1 MSKVIGV
8 KFKEGGK
15 VYFFDPLEFSVS
27 VGDGVIVDT
36 ARGVVFGDVCE
47 PPHFVPDEQIVTELK
62 PVIRVATPE
71 DHAERRM
78 NREREKEAFVICQ
91 RKIEEHGLIMKLVDV
106 EYSWGGSKITFY
118 FTADGRVD
126 FRELVKDLAGVFK
139 TRIELRQIGV
149 RDEAK
154 MLGGLGVCGRP
165 ICCSAF
171 LSDFI
176 PVSIKMAKEQNLS
189 LNQTKIS
196 GICGRLMCCLKF
208 EQACYEGM
216 HKIMPRVGRDVIT
229 PDGAGTVIDNNV
241 ISETTTVKVQLED
254 GTFELRTYPFRELTN
269 KAGKPFGEE
278 PPAREETVQG
288 ENGIPGENGGVSD
301 EDGTPGEEGLPCK
314 NASSCPNAS
323 ACRENKEGCP
333 ALCAEKPSDDL
344 FENSVP
350 VSEADIDASDDP
362 YGGDGPDGD
371 GE

>member
-8 KFKEGGK
+8 KFRDGGK
-15 VYFFDPLEFSVS
+15 VYYFDPLELDIHT
-27 VGDGVIVDT
+27 GDGVIVDT
-36 ARGVVFGDVCE
+36 ARGIVFGDVVE
-47 PPHFVPDEQIVTELK
+47 APHYVSGEQLISELK
-62 PVIRVATPE
+62 PVVRIATPE
-71 DHAERRM
+71 DQAERRM
-78 NREREKEAFVICQ
+78 NKEKEKEAFAVCQ
-91 RKIEEHGLIMKLVDV
+91 RKIDEHGLVMKLVDV
-106 EYSWGGSKITFY
+106 EYAWGGSKIMFY

-208 EQACYEGM
+208 EQSCYESM
-216 HKIMPRVGRDVIT
+216 HKIMPRVGKEVLT
-229 PDGAGTVIDNNV
+229 PDGAGVVVDNNV
-241 ISETTTVKVQLED
+241 ISETTVVKVQLDDDTIEM
-254 GTFELRTYPFRELTN
+254 RTYPFRELMN

-278 PPAREETVQG
+278 FEAGCKEDCRACTGQPMLDPFEISEEVYDSSAPEKA
-288 ENGIPGENGGVSD
+288 EN
-301 EDGTPGEEGLPCK
+301 
-314 NASSCPNAS
+314 A
-323 ACRENKEGCP
+323 
-333 ALCAEKPSDDL
+333 PSD
-344 FENSVP
+344 
-350 VSEADIDASDDP
+350 ADDTGDGA
-362 YGGDGPDGD
+362 GGDTL
-371 GE
+371 

>member
-8 KFKEGGK
+8 KFRDGGK
-15 VYFFDPLEFSVS
+15 IYYFDPLDLDIHT
-27 VGDGVIVDT
+27 GDGVIVDT
-36 ARGVVFGDVCE
+36 ARGIVFGDVAE
-47 PPHFVPDEQIVTELK
+47 APHFVSGEQIISELK
-62 PVIRVATPE
+62 PVIRIATPE

-78 NREREKEAFVICQ
+78 NKEKEKEAFDVCL
-91 RKIEEHGLIMKLVDV
+91 RKIEEHGLVMKLVDV
-106 EYSWGGSKITFY
+106 EYAWGGSKIMFY

-165 ICCSAF
+165 VCCSAF

-208 EQACYEGM
+208 EQSCYESM
-216 HKIMPRVGRDVIT
+216 HKIMPRQGKEVVT
-229 PDGAGTVIDNNV
+229 PDGVGTVVDNNV
-241 ISETTTVKVQLED
+241 ISETTVVKVQLD
-254 GTFELRTYPFRELTN
+254 DDTFEMRTYPFRELTN

-278 PPAREETVQG
+278 CDSPECK
-288 ENGIPGENGGVSD
+288 EN
-301 EDGTPGEEGLPCK
+301 
-314 NASSCPNAS
+314 
-323 ACRENKEGCP
+323 CP
-333 ALCAEKPSDDL
+333 AKARQ
-344 FENSVP
+344 SVP
-350 VSEADIDASDDP
+350 DP
-362 YGGDGPDGD
+362 YEISEEVFDSAEEEKAAADALSDANDAGDGAGGDSF
-371 GE
+371 